1 METGRDRSK
10 VRKSQSLKSNIL
22 TSAHDLALFNFD
34 SKIEEVHLTKMKL
47 ARDFFPRAV
56 LLIIPDLVGTLM

>member
-1 METGRDRSK
+1 METSRDRSK

-22 TSAHDLALFNFD
+22 TSAHDFD

-47 ARDFFPRAV
+47 AWDFFPRVV
-56 LLIIPDLVGTLM
+56 LLIIPDLVGT